1 MRKIF
6 VVLTIVFLTSCG
18 TNNKENCDELSQSK
32 TELEK
37 NVLMYTT
44 VWERV
49 FKERDISLVD
59 TLFFDPKVTVIT
71 QNENIVGIDE
81 FKDFYNN
88 YLIGFSDAEFKV
100 IDGFGQGDRIV
111 KHWQFIGTHDGDF
124 FGIPATN
131 KKVNLKGTTLVTM
144 KNGRVLY
151 EEDYFDNYSFLLQL
165 GLLQ

>member
-6 VVLTIVFLTSCG
+6 VVLTIILLTSCG

-32 TELEK
+32 SELEK
-37 NVLMYTT
+37 NVSMYTT

-49 FKERDISLVD
+49 FTERDISLID
-59 TLFFDPKVTVIT
+59 TLFFDPKVTVVT
-71 QNENIVGIDE
+71 QNGNIEGIEE
-81 FKDFYNN
+81 FKNFYNN

-100 IDGFGQGDRIV
+100 IDGFGQGNRIV

-144 KNGRVLY
+144 KKGRVFN
-151 EEDYFDNYSFLLQL
+151 EEDYFDNYSFLMQL
-165 GLLQ
+165 RLIQ